1 MAKNTVTTD
10 PLIPPGVAPEG
21 GVEERA
27 IVLSTGN
34 LTPHRVNFTRHRGK
48 IDNSLVKFAKKN
60 RICNDYK
67 M

>member
-34 LTPHRVNFTRHRGK
+34 LTPHRETLPVIREN
-48 IDNSLVKFAKKN
+48 
-60 RICNDYK
+60 
-67 M
+67 